1 MLEAVEY
8 TNVHRWRSSILLQ
21 LLLEISRPPYS
32 TVFYIFE
39 ANCPK
44 FKILKNTKTPEK
56 IKIIHFMLML
66 IFSDKMLPNKLI
78 KTLFFLFILD
88 HAFWFKYTFRIK
100 LRFGRN
106 GSEGHL
112 LDIQWLTCEN
122 VSEPDVTLEAR
133 IKYFE
138 YLLYHNVCLAPKHM

>member
-56 IKIIHFMLML
+56 IKIIHFMPMLML
-66 IFSDKMLPNKLI
+66 IFSDKCYQ
-78 KTLFFLFILD
+78 TS
-88 HAFWFKYTFRIK
+88 W
-100 LRFGRN
+100 
-106 GSEGHL
+106 
-112 LDIQWLTCEN
+112 
-122 VSEPDVTLEAR
+122 
-133 IKYFE
+133 
-138 YLLYHNVCLAPKHM
+138 

>member
-44 FKILKNTKTPEK
+44 FKILKNTKTPDK
-56 IKIIHFMLML
+56 LKIINFMPMLML
-66 IFSDKMLPNKLI
+66 IFSDKMHPKQVNKNI
-78 KTLFFLFILD
+78 IFYLF
-88 HAFWFKYTFRIK
+88 
-100 LRFGRN
+100 
-106 GSEGHL
+106 
-112 LDIQWLTCEN
+112 
-122 VSEPDVTLEAR
+122 
-133 IKYFE
+133 
-138 YLLYHNVCLAPKHM
+138 